1 MPKSRFGFFM
11 IQVGH
16 VVHMHERCAHD
27 NFSAAG
33 ISRGMP
39 PLICYLIAH
48 PGSIQRE
55 IAANL
60 HLNPASVTSVLTT
73 MEEAGYVIRKPMGGD
88 KRALQVWLTEKG
100 QEKFDVIAKTHKVL
114 EDVCFDGFTAEEKKQ
129 FLAYT
134 GKMFNNLLSYEQL
147 QRGTGK

>member
-1 MPKSRFGFFM
+1 MGKSRFGFFM
-11 IQVGH
+11 ISVGH
-16 VVHMHERCAHD
+16 VTHMHERCAHES
-27 NFSAAG
+27 FSQAG

-55 IAANL
+55 IAASL

-88 KRALQVWLTEKG
+88 KRALQVWLTELG
-100 QEKFDVIAKTHKVL
+100 QEKFEVISKTHKML
-114 EDVCFDGFTAEEKKQ
+114 ENVCFDGFSAEEKKQ
-129 FLAYT
+129 FLALVD
-134 GKMFNNLLSYEQL
+134 KMFTNLHEHEQSL
-147 QRGTGK
+147 RIDK